1 MGKSSDQADIIM
13 AYLDGKITE
22 TQLAQSL
29 IEKID
34 SGGGAAVE
42 VEAIQNALAAM
53 YTIKTQLTAGGRTAL
68 AGIGVGVENNAGV
81 LESQVLVLADRF
93 AVGRSDDA
101 TGTFKSMFIID
112 NGNVYIDTAFIKN
125 GTITNLMIG
134 DIYCWLFQSAAEG
147 GHPAVSGIPGLRVRN
162 ESTGQIV
169 WQHNLRA
176 LRVVDAV
183 YNAQGGWS
191 KAYPAGR
198 VYRLAPLSWGGLSEI
213 RDVGDAGM
221 GDGSR
226 LYQQY
231 WRTCYWNINN
241 NVVSIRQVQESDQ
254 EIFDGPAGLA
264 CIVGMTPHLSF
275 LVVDM
280 TNFP

>member
-1 MGKSSDQADIIM
+1 
-13 AYLDGKITE
+13 
-22 TQLAQSL
+22 
-29 IEKID
+29 
-34 SGGGAAVE
+34 
-42 VEAIQNALAAM
+42 
-53 YTIKTQLTAGGRTAL
+53 
-68 AGIGVGVENNAGV
+68 
-81 LESQVLVLADRF
+81 
-93 AVGRSDDA
+93 
-101 TGTFKSMFIID
+101 
-112 NGNVYIDTAFIKN
+112 
-125 GTITNLMIG
+125 MIG
-134 DIYCWLFQSAAEG
+134 LRAINDAYTFQIDPSYNNLVARGPKTAWGRLTPGDPFVTNSPPPAGTTARSIIVSDNLDDSAYFGWNWGYCWLFQSAAEG

-264 CIVGMTPHLSF
+264 GIVGMTPHLSF